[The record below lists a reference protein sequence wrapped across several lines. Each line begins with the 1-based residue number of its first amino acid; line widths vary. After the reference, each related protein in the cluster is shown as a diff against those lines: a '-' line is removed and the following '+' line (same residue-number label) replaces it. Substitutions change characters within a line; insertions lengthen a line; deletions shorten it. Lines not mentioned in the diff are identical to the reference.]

1 MSLEQSEAFILRTFN
16 FGEQDKIVV
25 FFSQDKGIVKGVAKG
40 ARKFGNRFGSSL
52 EPLSHVKIFYY
63 EKEHKDLVV
72 ISNCDLIES
81 YFELQADLDRGF
93 TLGYFSELIEEF
105 SPSHSK
111 DELLFRLLSSILLS
125 LKNGGDIDFL
135 GAYFE
140 VWILKLNGF
149 LPSFTTCR
157 RCGKKIVGSSW
168 LSPKREGVCCHKCSI
183 QKKEEI
189 PPELNRLVEWVKK
202 NPPSKHKD
210 LPLSPEKL
218 KAIRKILQDIVTYHM
233 EKEPKCLRFLR

>member
-16 FGEQDKIVV
+16 VGEQDKIVI
-25 FFSQDKGIVKGVAKG
+25 FFSKDKGIVKGIAKG

-63 EKEHKDLVV
+63 EKEHKDLVI
-72 ISNCDLIES
+72 ISNCDLLDS
-81 YFELQADLDRGF
+81 YFELQEDLDRGF
-93 TLGYFSELIEEF
+93 TLSYFSELVEEF

-125 LKNGGDIDFL
+125 LKTGGDIDFL

-140 VWILKLNGF
+140 AWIIKLNGF
-149 LPSFTTCR
+149 LPSFKTCR
-157 RCGKKIVGSSW
+157 KCRKRIIDSSW
-168 LSPKREGVCCHKCSI
+168 LSPKKEGVYCDQCSP

-189 PPELNRLVEWVKK
+189 PPELGRFIEWVKK
-202 NPPSKHKD
+202 NPPPKHED
-210 LPLSPEKL
+210 LPFPGEKL
-218 KAIRKILQDIVTYHM
+218 KAIRKILQGIITYHM
-233 EKEPKCLRFLR
+233 EKEPKSLRFLK